1 MWLRLCQRI
10 DQFSRVLGEWVS
22 WLTLA
27 MVLVTCVVVL
37 LRYFFQSGWI
47 WLQELI
53 TWMHAMVFLLG
64 AAYTLQADEHVRVDV
79 FYRQM
84 SARNKALVNL
94 VGTMLLL
101 YPTCCFIV
109 WAGWDY
115 VASAWYVMEGSREAG
130 GLPYPFVPLLKSA
143 MLAMAALLML
153 QGTGLLV
160 RSVVTLLRPDD
171 EPRQPTASHIPLA

>member
-1 MWLRLCQRI
+1 MLQRLCNVI
-10 DQFSRVLGEWVS
+10 DGINRRLGEAVS

-84 SARNKALVNL
+84 SVRQRALVNL
-94 VGTMLLL
+94 IGTLLL
-101 YPTCCFIV
+101 LVPSCIFIL
-109 WAGWDY
+109 WAGWNY
-115 VASAWYVMEGSREAG
+115 VESSWRILEGSREAG
-130 GLPYPFVPLLKSA
+130 GLPYPFVPFLKSA
-143 MLAMAALLML
+143 MLAMAALLLL
-153 QGTGLLV
+153 QGISLSL
-160 RSVVTLLRPDD
+160 RSAIAFRHGSGPAPPPPSTHPPV
-171 EPRQPTASHIPLA
+171 A